1 MRGRQGRVRTQKR
14 KKKNNAEKR
23 VSKKRRDA
31 PSLLVREQALTSP
44 RNLIRT
50 WREGLLNQFSA
61 KRITRSFG
69 RSWASPGASSRT
81 LFHNSKHPF
90 TSQRKTKRSLLAA
103 LRPTKEVDPAPLSS
117 PAHPAPKVS
126 HEAVQVDVKRPL
138 QMQVA
143 PPEPPHVLVQSPE
156 PPPHFSQTSLRI
168 RDLIRPDPRL
178 QQSIEAF
185 LLDQRS
191 EHTRRAYGKDL
202 KRFIQF
208 LHLREAERGPERL
221 ERSVVIGFKESLLR
235 EKLEHTTVDRHLA
248 SLRSF
253 FKWLVDDGVLE
264 KNPAEGVRFL
274 KPKRL
279 STTVGFSDA
288 EVIKVLAQPD
298 LHTRTGAMHYAILM
312 VLFYCGLRRSELCSL
327 KMTSLGEERGHRVI
341 RLRGKGN
348 SERVIPLIPP
358 VWNALRYYFRIS
370 GRRPLGEGYLFTAI
384 RRGNPSIK
392 PPSPG
397 LKALN
402 PSMIFYIVTKYARA
416 AGVANRVSPHSCRAT
431 AISHARDRQVPDRA
445 IQEFAG
451 WASPDMITRYD
462 KRKTSVEKSAS
473 LAIRY
478 GADDRPLPPLE
489 TSLSLSGEEPLLSR
503 AVLSSSEEKL

>member
-1 MRGRQGRVRTQKR
+1 MRVGRGKARTRKTNSGKRVSKQKR
-14 KKKNNAEKR
+14 RAPSLLEKKRFLRAQKSLHLAWSEGLLTKFSVKKTRHSPGSPWSPSGALLSHSKNPF
-23 VSKKRRDA
+23 VSKKRR
-31 PSLLVREQALTSP
+31 Q
-44 RNLIRT
+44 
-50 WREGLLNQFSA
+50 
-61 KRITRSFG
+61 RSFL
-69 RSWASPGASSRT
+69 S
-81 LFHNSKHPF
+81 
-90 TSQRKTKRSLLAA
+90 A
-103 LRPTKEVDPAPLSS
+103 LRPPKKEATARLPSPISS
-117 PAHPAPKVS
+117 PPAAFHPDQ
-126 HEAVQVDVKRPL
+126 AVEVKSKQPSEI
-138 QMQVA
+138 QVA
-143 PPEPPHVLVQSPE
+143 AQGTLGVSA
-156 PPPHFSQTSLRI
+156 QTQPIAQDFQGSLRS
-168 RDLIRPDPRL
+168 RDLMRPDPRL

-208 LHLREAERGPERL
+208 LHLREVERGPERL

-279 STTVGFSDA
+279 STTIGFSDA

-370 GRRPLGEGYLFTAI
+370 GRRPQGEGYLFTAI
-384 RRGNPSIK
+384 RRGNLSVK
-392 PPSPG
+392 TPSPG

-478 GADDRPLPPLE
+478 GADDRSLPPLE
-489 TSLSLSGEEPLLSR
+489 TSLSLSGEDPLLGR
-503 AVLSSSEEKL
+503 IGLIRPEEKPSGQ